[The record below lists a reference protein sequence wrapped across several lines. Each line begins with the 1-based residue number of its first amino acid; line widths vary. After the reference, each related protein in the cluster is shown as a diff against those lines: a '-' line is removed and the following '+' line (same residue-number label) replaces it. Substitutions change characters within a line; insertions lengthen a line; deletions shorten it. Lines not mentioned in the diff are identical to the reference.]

1 MEEDRP
7 SSNTSL
13 RAEELVT
20 VVLERANRAVMK
32 DLGHDDQMK
41 TTKKVDHPGQNMDW
55 ASCRDFSVEL
65 GRKQIMEY
73 ISTGGLSPRWV
84 LNLAFLETIQEEY
97 HSLHRYRA
105 RLSIPTRQS
114 PVPRD
119 TASVCFTVR
128 LSRFRPQTERV
139 EVCYTLESNQLVHL
153 AGKTAFREK
162 WLEDLVHSK
171 ALLRRAVD
179 F

>member
-7 SSNTSL
+7 SSNVSL
-13 RAEELVT
+13 RAEEL
-20 VVLERANRAVMK
+20 EKVMN
-32 DLGHDDQMK
+32 DLDSDDQIMN
-41 TTKKVDHPGQNMDW
+41 TTQKVDHPGQNMDW
-55 ASCRDFSVEL
+55 VSCRDFNVEL

-73 ISTGGLSPRWV
+73 ISTWGLSPRWV